1 MDKKKK
7 IIILVLVM
15 AILLWYFSRNKETK
29 QEVSTPELSVE
40 ERVSAS
46 LKSASQKVNQL
57 VQENV
62 QEVVM
67 TPEQEE
73 YNLARQKYFNLYG
86 AYPQSSWSLVQINT
100 AIKDKK
106 EVDSLISE
114 FIIKGGDQSKIENDE
129 DIVTLTEIKTY
140 LSLLNNEFETAVS
153 AAERELHDFGVKI
166 DTTKYN
172 SVAKVNNFLSEEL
185 LRRERAWNDRKKEV
199 LDRAASMEQHITNQ
213 AKVSWYDD
221 IADDCLWYCGLD
233 LDLQIVVG
241 DSMGWNPLLGG
252 KLGWMKDDTR
262 YLRKYRDAFGA
273 AHNAAKNANTY
284 QVDKY
289 GRVTKK

>member
-114 FIIKGGDQSKIENDE
+114 FIIKGGDQSKIDNDE

-185 LRRERAWNDRKKEV
+185 LRREKAWNDRKKSV

-213 AKVSWYDD
+213 AKVSWYDEM
-221 IADDCLWYCGLD
+221 ADDCLWYCGLD

-241 DSMGWNPLLGG
+241 DSMGWDPLLGG
-252 KLGWMKDDTR
+252 KLGWMKDNTR

>member
-7 IIILVLVM
+7 IIILVLV
-15 AILLWYFSRNKETK
+15 AALLLYYFSRNKNTK
-29 QEVSTPELSVE
+29 QEPIAELSVE

-46 LKSASQKVNQL
+46 LQSASQKVNQL
-57 VQENV
+57 VQENI

-86 AYPQSSWSLVQINT
+86 SYPKSSWSLVQINT
-100 AIKDKK
+100 AIKDKN
-106 EVDSLISE
+106 EVDELIKE
-114 FIIKGGDQSKIENDE
+114 YIARGGDQSKIDNDK
-129 DIVTLTEIKTY
+129 DIVTLTEMRTY
-140 LSLLNNEFETAVS
+140 LSLLNNEFESAVS
-153 AAERELHDFGVKI
+153 AAERELNDFGVKI

-185 LRRERAWNDRKKEV
+185 VRRERAWNDRKRTV

-213 AKVSWYDD
+213 AKVSWYDEM
-221 IADDCLWYCGLD
+221 ADDSLWYCGLE

-262 YLRKYRDAFGA
+262 YLRKYRDAFA
-273 AHNAAKNANTY
+273 KAHNAAKNANNY
-284 QVDKY
+284 KVDKY

>member
-7 IIILVLVM
+7 IIILVLV
-15 AILLWYFSRNKETK
+15 AALLLYYFSRNKNTK
-29 QEVSTPELSVE
+29 QEPIAELSVE

-46 LKSASQKVNQL
+46 LQSASQKVNQL

-86 AYPQSSWSLVQINT
+86 SYPKSSWSLVQINT
-100 AIKDKK
+100 AIKDKN
-106 EVDSLISE
+106 EVDELIKE
-114 FIIKGGDQSKIENDE
+114 YIARGGDQSKIDNDK
-129 DIVTLTEIKTY
+129 DIVTLTEMKTY
-140 LSLLNNEFETAVS
+140 LSLLNNEFESAVS
-153 AAERELHDFGVKI
+153 AAERELNDFGVKI

-185 LRRERAWNDRKKEV
+185 VRRERAWNDRKRTV

-213 AKVSWYDD
+213 AKVSWYDEM
-221 IADDCLWYCGLD
+221 ADDSLWYCGLE

-262 YLRKYRDAFGA
+262 YLRKYRDAFA
-273 AHNAAKNANTY
+273 KAHNAAKNANNY
-284 QVDKY
+284 KVDKY

>member
-7 IIILVLVM
+7 IIILVLV
-15 AILLWYFSRNKETK
+15 AALLLYYFSRNKNTK
-29 QEVSTPELSVE
+29 QEPIAELSVE

-46 LKSASQKVNQL
+46 LQSASQKVNQL

-86 AYPQSSWSLVQINT
+86 SYPRSSWSLVQINT
-100 AIKDKK
+100 AIKDKN
-106 EVDSLISE
+106 EVDTLIKE
-114 FIIKGGDQSKIENDE
+114 YITRGGDQSKIDNDK
-129 DIVTLTEIKTY
+129 DIVTITEMKTY
-140 LSLLNNEFETAVS
+140 LSLLNNEFESAVS
-153 AAERELHDFGVKI
+153 AAERELNDFGIKI

-172 SVAKVNNFLSEEL
+172 SVAKVNNFLAEEL
-185 LRRERAWNDRKKEV
+185 LRRERVWNDRKKTV

-213 AKVSWYDD
+213 AKVSWYDEM
-221 IADDCLWYCGLD
+221 ADDCLWYCGLD

-262 YLRKYRDAFGA
+262 YLRKYRDAFGQ

>member
-57 VQENV
+57 VQENE

-114 FIIKGGDQSKIENDE
+114 FIIKGGDQSKIDNDE

-185 LRRERAWNDRKKEV
+185 LRREKAWNDRKKSV

-213 AKVSWYDD
+213 AKVSWYDEM
-221 IADDCLWYCGLD
+221 ADDCLWYCGLD

>member
-172 SVAKVNNFLSEEL
+172 SIAKVNNFLSEEL

-213 AKVSWYDD
+213 AKVSWYDEM
-221 IADDCLWYCGLD
+221 ADDCLWYCGLD

-252 KLGWMKDDTR
+252 KLGWMKDNTR

>member
-7 IIILVLVM
+7 IIILVLV
-15 AILLWYFSRNKETK
+15 AALLLYYFSRNKNTK
-29 QEVSTPELSVE
+29 QEPIAELSVE

-46 LKSASQKVNQL
+46 LQSASQKVNQL

-86 AYPQSSWSLVQINT
+86 SYPKSSWSLIQINT
-100 AIKDKK
+100 AIKDKN
-106 EVDSLISE
+106 EVDELIKE
-114 FIIKGGDQSKIENDE
+114 YIARGGDQSKIDNDK
-129 DIVTLTEIKTY
+129 DIVTLTEMKTY
-140 LSLLNNEFETAVS
+140 LSLLNNEFESAVS
-153 AAERELHDFGVKI
+153 AAERELNDFGVKI
-166 DTTKYN
+166 DTTKYD

-185 LRRERAWNDRKKEV
+185 VRRERAWNDRKRTV

-213 AKVSWYDD
+213 AKVSWYDEM
-221 IADDCLWYCGLD
+221 ADDSLWYCGLE

-262 YLRKYRDAFGA
+262 YLRKYRDAFA
-273 AHNAAKNANTY
+273 KAHNAAKNANNY
-284 QVDKY
+284 KVDKY

>member
-1 MDKKKK
+1 
-7 IIILVLVM
+7 M

>member
-7 IIILVLVM
+7 IIILVLV
-15 AILLWYFSRNKETK
+15 AALLLYYFSRNKNTK
-29 QEVSTPELSVE
+29 QEPIAELSVE

-46 LKSASQKVNQL
+46 LQSASQKVNQL

-86 AYPQSSWSLVQINT
+86 SYPRSSWSLVQINT
-100 AIKDKK
+100 AIKDKN
-106 EVDSLISE
+106 EVDTLIKE
-114 FIIKGGDQSKIENDE
+114 YITRGGDQSKIDNDK
-129 DIVTLTEIKTY
+129 DIVTITEMKTY
-140 LSLLNNEFETAVS
+140 LSLLNNEFESAVS
-153 AAERELHDFGVKI
+153 AAERELHDFGIKI

-172 SVAKVNNFLSEEL
+172 SVAKVNNFLAEEL
-185 LRRERAWNDRKKEV
+185 LRRERAWNDRKKTV

-213 AKVSWYDD
+213 AKVSWYDEM
-221 IADDCLWYCGLD
+221 ADDCLWYCGLD

-252 KLGWMKDDTR
+252 KLGWMKDATR
-262 YLRKYRDAFGA
+262 YLRKYRDAFA
-273 AHNAAKNANTY
+273 QAHNAAKNANTY

>member
-7 IIILVLVM
+7 IIILVLV
-15 AILLWYFSRNKETK
+15 AALLLYYFSRNKNTK
-29 QEVSTPELSVE
+29 QEPIAELSVE

-46 LKSASQKVNQL
+46 LQSASQKVNQL

-86 AYPQSSWSLVQINT
+86 SYPKSSWSLVQINT
-100 AIKDKK
+100 AIKDKN
-106 EVDSLISE
+106 EVDELIKE
-114 FIIKGGDQSKIENDE
+114 YIARGGDQSKIDNDK
-129 DIVTLTEIKTY
+129 DIVTLTEMKTY
-140 LSLLNNEFETAVS
+140 LSLLNNEFESAVS
-153 AAERELHDFGVKI
+153 AAERELNDFGIKI

-185 LRRERAWNDRKKEV
+185 VRRERAWNDRKRTV

-213 AKVSWYDD
+213 AKVSWYDEM
-221 IADDCLWYCGLD
+221 ADDSLWYCGLD

-262 YLRKYRDAFGA
+262 YLRKYRDAFA
-273 AHNAAKNANTY
+273 KAHNAAKNANNY
-284 QVDKY
+284 KVDKY

>member
-114 FIIKGGDQSKIENDE
+114 FIIKGGDQSKIDNDE

-185 LRRERAWNDRKKEV
+185 LRREKAWNDRKKSV

-213 AKVSWYDD
+213 AKVSWYDEM
-221 IADDCLWYCGLD
+221 ANDCLWYCGLD

-241 DSMGWNPLLGG
+241 DSMGWDPLLGG
-252 KLGWMKDDTR
+252 KLGWMKDNTR